1 MRVAGKGLDVAGE
14 DKMAGGEGRVS
25 AAAVENELGQ
35 MRDVCTGELDQVSR

>member
-1 MRVAGKGLDVAGE
+1 MLQERIRWQE
-14 DKMAGGEGRVS
+14 GEGRVS